1 MATIIGVLTGPTN
14 EGIVEVVWETLT
26 TTNRPGNGI
35 LLAKFPDKTVQVT
48 GTFGASASIAVEGS
62 NDDGTTWFA
71 CHDITNSVIALTAAG
86 GALIVENPKLTRPV
100 LANGDGSTDID
111 VHLIAVVS

>member
-1 MATIIGVLTGPTN
+1 MATITGVLTGPTN
-14 EGIVEVVWETLT
+14 DGIVEIVWETLT

-35 LLAKFPDKTVQVT
+35 ESAKFPDKTVQVI

-71 CHDITNSVIALTAAG
+71 CHDITNAVIALTAAG
-86 GALIVENPKLTRPV
+86 GALIVENPKLLRPV
-100 LANGDGSTDID
+100 LSNGDGSTDVD
-111 VHLIAVVS
+111 VYVIAVVS